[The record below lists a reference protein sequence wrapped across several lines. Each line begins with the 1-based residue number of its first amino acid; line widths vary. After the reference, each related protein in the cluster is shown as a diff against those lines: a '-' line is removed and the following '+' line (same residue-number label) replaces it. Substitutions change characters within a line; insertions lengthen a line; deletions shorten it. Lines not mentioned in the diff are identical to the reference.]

1 MYNSIRALPQPGS
14 CSASSAKEGESIVL
28 PDLLVQT
35 YLLTTTKVRRLTAA
49 RQVGGKFGTGD
60 APAAAHNPVEG
71 LGESERGPAE
81 GYAGDEDYMEEGME
95 GWDGGV
101 GEQGG
106 VGGEGGRVEAALRSL
121 EYITARLLDA
131 SAAVA
136 AGMRCLVEGSGR
148 TYAIA

>member
-1 MYNSIRALPQPGS
+1 VYNSIRALPEPVS
-14 CSASSAKEGESIVL
+14 CSSSSKEGEHLL

-35 YLLTTTKVRRLTAA
+35 YLLTSTNVRILTTAW
-49 RQVGGKFGTGD
+49 QVGGKSGTGD

-71 LGESERGPAE
+71 LGEAERGRAE
-81 GYAGDEDYMEEGME
+81 GYAGDAGDEDYMEEGME

-106 VGGEGGRVEAALRSL
+106 GGGEGGRVEAALRSL
-121 EYITARLLDA
+121 EYITARLVDA

-136 AGMRCLVEGSGR
+136 AGMPLPS
-148 TYAIA
+148 